1 MIELLAPAGS
11 RESLIAAV
19 EAGADA
25 VYLAGSQFGARAYA
39 DNFDADALADAIR
52 FAHLRGVHI
61 HVTVNTMVLDEELD
75 DVRRYLQ
82 FLEKVGADAALVQDL
97 GVAKIARECAPNL
110 PLHASTQMTIHNVQ
124 GARAMEALGF
134 SRVVLSRELSLPE
147 IREIVA
153 GTNTE
158 VETFTHGALCVCY
171 SGQCLMSSMIGG
183 RSGNRGCCAQPCR
196 LPYTLVDVAGEDVL
210 GDTAGNFLLSP
221 KDLNTLDLLP
231 QLVEVGVS
239 SLKIEGRMKKPEYV
253 ATVVKTYRAVLDRVL
268 SAHSAPLIE
277 GGGPEGQGV
286 SPARQTD
293 SHAMSSRGCANEFAP
308 TQEEHDRLAQIFN
321 RDFTTAYLEGRPG
334 RTMISDRKPNN
345 RGRLAGRIVTYDKA
359 ARRATLH
366 LASDL
371 NIDDDLVIWV
381 KVGGRVTSRVQDMQ
395 DAEGRVIDHAEA
407 GQDVTIHMQNTV
419 HPHDRVFRVYDV
431 RLMAEAK
438 RFYTSGA
445 PIRRIPVDVAVTA
458 RLGQPLTVSMTDADG
473 HHAEAATE
481 FLGEPAKKRPLTEET
496 VRKQIDRL
504 GTSVFS
510 LRALETAIDENVM
523 FPMSEINK
531 ARQKAVELLEA
542 ARLHD
547 FDRSANL
554 PPSQREVAPKGA
566 EGVSQDGRMRSAT
579 ASLRGAQKKLS
590 VPRNQQSRIET
601 AHLVRLP
608 QSASLTAPSR
618 REPKFAGSPSLE
630 LVVSTDTLDQT
641 KSALSAGADAILFGG
656 DSYCHEAFGPQ
667 RYEDALRLVRSEGKR
682 IYFNTPRI
690 VKSVHFPQVQAI
702 LDAAQSLAPDGVYV
716 QNIGTLSA
724 SKSMGLPVCTD
735 TSLVAANR
743 ETLAFF
749 ASQGVE
755 AVTLSPELTLEQV
768 RRLADLSSLPLE
780 CVVHGPLE
788 LMVSEYCVLGS
799 FLGTSEKAKSEGAGK
814 GNPSA
819 GVPGCTMPCVRGKYA
834 LRDRKGID
842 FPIVCDQF
850 CHMHI
855 LNSRPLSMLP
865 HLPAF
870 RSAGIA
876 RIRIDGRSY
885 TPQALAAIVHNYGRV
900 LGMSESAFAAVID
913 KITALE
919 GKDFTRGHYFRGVGA
934 PAEKGAQY

>member
-39 DNFDADALADAIR
+39 DNFDEEALAEAIR

-75 DVRRYLQ
+75 DVRRYLK
-82 FLEKVGADAALVQDL
+82 FLENVGADAALVQDL
-97 GVAKIARECAPNL
+97 GVAKLARECAPNL

-124 GARAMEALGF
+124 GARAMETLGF

-153 GTNTE
+153 GTNAE

-196 LPYTLVDVAGEDVL
+196 LPYTLVDEAGEDVL
-210 GDTAGNFLLSP
+210 GASAGNFLLSP

-231 QLVEVGVS
+231 QLVEAGVS

-253 ATVVKTYRAVLDRVL
+253 ATVVKTYRAALDRIL
-268 SAHSAPLIE
+268 AKQDTP
-277 GGGPEGQGV
+277 
-286 SPARQTD
+286 
-293 SHAMSSRGCANEFAP
+293 P

-334 RTMISDRKPNN
+334 RAMISDRKPNN
-345 RGRLAGRIVTYDKA
+345 RGRLAGRIVSYDKA

-366 LASDL
+366 LTSDL

-407 GQDVTIHMQNTV
+407 GKDVTIHMQNTV
-419 HPHDRVFRVYDV
+419 HPHDRVFKVYDV
-431 RLMAEAK
+431 RLMTEAK
-438 RFYTSGA
+438 KYYTSGA
-445 PIRRIPVDVAVTA
+445 PIRRIPVDIQVTA
-458 RLGQPLTVSMTDADG
+458 HLGQPLEVSMTDADG
-473 HHAEAATE
+473 HHAEAVTE

-510 LRALETAIDENVM
+510 LRNLKTTIDDGVM

-531 ARQKAVELLEA
+531 ARQKAVELLES
-542 ARLHD
+542 ARLQD
-547 FDRSANL
+547 FDRPSKNKASRVCQ
-554 PPSQREVAPKGA
+554 PPSQREGDREAVV
-566 EGVSQDGRMRSAT
+566 GVSKVRSINP
-579 ASLRGAQKKLS
+579 SDCHLR
-590 VPRNQQSRIET
+590 RNT
-601 AHLVRLP
+601 
-608 QSASLTAPSR
+608 T
-618 REPKFAGSPSLE
+618 SPSLE

-656 DSYCHEAFGPQ
+656 DSYRHEALGPQ
-667 RYEDALRLVRSEGKR
+667 RYEEALRLVRDAGKR

-690 VKSVHFPQVQAI
+690 VRSEHFPQVQAV
-702 LDAAQSLAPDGVYV
+702 LEAAQSLSPDGVYV
-716 QNIGTLSA
+716 QNIGMLSA
-724 SKSMGLPVCTD
+724 AKSLGLPVCTD
-735 TSLVAANR
+735 SSLVVANH

-749 ASQGVE
+749 AAQGVRS
-755 AVTLSPELTLEQV
+755 VTLSPELTLEQV
-768 RRLADLSSLPLE
+768 RRLADISPLPLE
-780 CVVHGPLE
+780 CIVHGPLE

-799 FLGTSEKAKSEGAGK
+799 FLGTSEKAKAAGK

-819 GVPGCTMPCVRGKYA
+819 GVPGCTMPCVRGHYA
-834 LRDRKGID
+834 LRDRKSID

-855 LNSRPLSMLP
+855 LNSCPLSMLP
-865 HLPAF
+865 HVPAF

-885 TPQALAAIVHNYGRV
+885 TPKSLASIVRNYARV
-900 LGMSESAFAAVID
+900 LGMSEGAFAAVID

-919 GKDFTRGHYFRGVGA
+919 GKDFTRGHYFRGV
-934 PAEKGAQY
+934 AEKAPERGLSFR